1 MLQGL
6 KLFRIWR
13 FEFVSD
19 FEIRISDFPVA
30 AIAALD
36 SSPAPFARLA
46 QECCDALAR
55 RYAASLSCF
64 GKALQRT

>member
-30 AIAALD
+30 AIAAL
-36 SSPAPFARLA
+36 SKCAHER
-46 QECCDALAR
+46 ALGGGSVNIR
-55 RYAASLSCF
+55 C
-64 GKALQRT
+64 